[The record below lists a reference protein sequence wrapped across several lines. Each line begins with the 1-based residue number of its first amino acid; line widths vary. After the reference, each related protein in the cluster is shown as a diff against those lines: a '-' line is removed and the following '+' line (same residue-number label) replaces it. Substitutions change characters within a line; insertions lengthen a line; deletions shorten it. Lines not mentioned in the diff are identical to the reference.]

1 MKRKKMRLRPRSWL
15 LAQTK
20 ELAPCSDQGVKLLL
34 LAQTDVQKSVCYL
47 FTFSCTAF
55 IVCCHWSFLGLVL
68 GIIHNVHCSNLLLF
82 QSCHCRVKEN
92 YCPDLFFFF
101 FIEIDLYAF
110 FLLLFTSTV
119 FIISLYKSWFSTNEN
134 PCSKSHH
141 GKPIII
147 PFKKILACDWMLIPY
162 PCVFIELHCSFMWT
176 GEFGLNKSWFLVQS
190 EGKTS
195 KARVEEKRILYSFWS
210 LLTGQN
216 GVSQAVN
223 STVFHPAV
231 ERCQC
236 RFILSLWYCTGSES
250 RCW

>member
-1 MKRKKMRLRPRSWL
+1 MSFRWDEKKGDETQS
-15 LAQTK
+15 QTK
-20 ELAPCSDQGVKLLL
+20 KDFYFYSLLRLMSKKLF
-34 LAQTDVQKSVCYL
+34 V
-47 FTFSCTAF
+47 TFSLSVALLSLFAAIEASLDCFWESSSIMLTVQICCSF
-55 IVCCHWSFLGLVL
+55 NLVTVKSKKIIVWS
-68 GIIHNVHCSNLLLF
+68 
-82 QSCHCRVKEN
+82 
-92 YCPDLFFFF
+92 YFFFF
-101 FIEIDLYAF
+101 
-110 FLLLFTSTV
+110 LLFTSTV

-134 PCSKSHH
+134 PCSKSRHR
-141 GKPIII
+141 KPIII

-176 GEFGLNKSWFLVQS
+176 GELGLNKSWFSSQS
-190 EGKTS
+190 DSKTS